1 MNSLIVVVLIVE
13 YTVMMVKH
21 DRQKYC
27 CLEIDIEEA
36 PLKKEVEQVRESL
49 NDVCYFTFI
58 DVNFVLIN

>member
-21 DRQKYC
+21 DWQKYC